1 MPRRIQESKSEN
13 TPQFSIAEIFE
24 NSKNF
29 AKLSLSQFEIEILD
43 CFYSLLLNG
52 QDTFSIEEIVKAMKK
67 RGVALPK
74 ENGYTYYVKKLTK
87 KQYPELSEDDLKY
100 YDTLHQSIKKLY
112 PIVLRIKGSELKN
125 SEPGEANHTRHIFL
139 LPLTI
144 MEYNTASD
152 GVHHIEY
159 NMLSDSF
166 LCQYVLKLK
175 TSEVSHNGT

>member
-29 AKLSLSQFEIEILD
+29 AKLSLSQFEIEVLN
-43 CFYSLLLNG
+43 CFYSLLQNG
-52 QDTFSIEEIVKAMKK
+52 KDTFSIEEITDAMKN
-67 RGVALPK
+67 RGVPLPK
-74 ENGYTYYVKKLTK
+74 ENGYTYTSMKLTK
-87 KQYPELSEDDLKY
+87 KQYPNLSRKDLEY
-100 YDTLHQSIKKLY
+100 YDAIYQSIKKLY
-112 PIVLRIKGSELKN
+112 PIILRIKGSELKN
-125 SEPGEANHTRHIFL
+125 SEPEEANHTRHIYL

-175 TSEVSHNGT
+175 TSGAHANRT

>member
-1 MPRRIQESKSEN
+1 MPRRKKESKSES

-24 NSKNF
+24 YSKDF
-29 AKLSLSQFEIEILD
+29 AKLSLSQFELDVLD
-43 CFYSLLLNG
+43 CFYSLLQYG
-52 QDTFSIEEIVKAMKK
+52 KDTFSIEEIVEAMKK
-67 RGVALPK
+67 RGVTLPK
-74 ENGYTYYVKKLTK
+74 ENGYTMKLTK
-87 KQYPELSEDDLKY
+87 KQYPNLSRNDLKY

-112 PIVLRIKGSELKN
+112 PIILRIKGSEWKN
-125 SEPGEANHTRHIFL
+125 SEPEESNQTRHIYL

-166 LCQYVLKLK
+166 LCRYVLSLK
-175 TSEVSHNGT
+175 TSGADANRT